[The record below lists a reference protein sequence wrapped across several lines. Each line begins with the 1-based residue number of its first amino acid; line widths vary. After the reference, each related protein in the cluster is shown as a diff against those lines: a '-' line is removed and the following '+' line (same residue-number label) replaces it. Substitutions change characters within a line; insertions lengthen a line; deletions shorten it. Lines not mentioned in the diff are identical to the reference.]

1 MEFKDVNNNEYEI
14 PVSAIDSI
22 QKIYSDTENR
32 VAEAI
37 LMINDKK
44 LHVNR
49 KTWEKIQKEYDREN
63 EVIIG
68 TYEGVF
74 HKSKVAVLIS
84 NICELIAKPKN
95 KYAIKY
101 ISRED
106 KEEQTCSITKDQY
119 DYLQKRLVFDRSDKD
134 ADF

>member
-1 MEFKDVNNNEYEI
+1 MKFKDINNNEYEI
-14 PVSAIDSI
+14 SINAIDSI
-22 QKIYSDTENR
+22 QKIYSGTEDK
-32 VAEAI
+32 VTEAI
-37 LMINDKK
+37 LTINDKK
-44 LHVNR
+44 LHINK
-49 KTWEKIQKEYDREN
+49 KTWEKIQKEFDREN

-68 TYEGVF
+68 SYMGVF
-74 HKSKVAVLIS
+74 HKSKVAVLI
-84 NICELIAKPKN
+84 NKIIELIAKPKN

-119 DYLQKRLVFDRSDKD
+119 DYLQKRLIFNRNDKD

>member
-22 QKIYSDTENR
+22 QKIYSDTENK

-37 LMINDKK
+37 LTINDKK

-49 KTWEKIQKEYDREN
+49 KTWEKIQKEFDREN

-84 NICELIAKPKN
+84 NIIELIAKPKN
-95 KYAIKY
+95 GYVIKY
-101 ISRED
+101 MSGND
-106 KEEQTCSITKDQY
+106 KDMQACSITKDQY
-119 DYLQKRLVFDRSDKD
+119 DYLQKRLVFNRSDKD
-134 ADF
+134 ADY